1 MHTLRGTKWIIR
13 VLVTL
18 GLIVLAM
25 LITGSLLPE
34 RHEAS
39 VSRDFQSS
47 RDAVWAVL
55 ADFSHWPEWR
65 SDLKEIRLGSNT
77 FTEVSTSG
85 EAIEYRIEEFAT
97 PERMVTRIITPGLP
111 YGGAWTYELVPTDTG
126 CRLTITEEGEVYNPV
141 FRFVAR
147 FMIGHTATLEKYMD
161 DLGKKI
167 Q

>member
-1 MHTLRGTKWIIR
+1 MKSVIR
-13 VLVTL
+13 ILVAI
-18 GLIVLAM
+18 GLVILAIV
-25 LITGSLLPE
+25 ITGSLLPE

-47 RDAVWAVL
+47 RDAVWVVL

-77 FTEVSTSG
+77 FTEVSASG
-85 EAIEYRIEEFAT
+85 EAVEYRIEEFTT

-111 YGGAWTYELVPTDTG
+111 YGGAWTYELVTTDTG

-141 FRFVAR
+141 FRFVSR
-147 FMIGHTATLEKYMD
+147 FMLGHTATLEKYMD
-161 DLGKKI
+161 DLSKKI
-167 Q
+167 N